1 MKQLAFIL
9 CVFGFSFQIHA
20 QESKAPSPIL
30 FIYDASGSMWG
41 QLDGKTKK
49 EIASNVLS
57 TAVNNLPDNQNI
69 GLIAYGHRQKGDC
82 KDVEFMV
89 DLNNNSKSKIN
100 SAVKGIN
107 PLGMTPLAYSAT
119 QAINSLRDSKTKATI
134 ILVTDGIE
142 SCDGNICDVITK
154 AKAEGIDFK
163 LHIVGFG
170 LKESET
176 EQLKCATKAGD
187 GNYYDASNADGL
199 AGVLNEATSQTVDK
213 GPGNFTVY
221 TIKNGKPIDA
231 LVKAFKA
238 GTKEEIDGRR
248 TYGDTVFLSLPQGN
262 YDLKVQA
269 LENSRVEPIVIG
281 NVQSFDDKITHQT
294 ISFDGGQINL
304 ITLNNGE
311 GWDCTSKV
319 INKEGKV
326 VGGKRTYGKPATI
339 EVNPGTYDVEIG
351 ALRIDGLDITHRFEN
366 VKVEAAKTTTIEYN
380 FKTGKAML
388 GVKMGETLVD
398 AVVSVNDK
406 KTGKNV
412 AGGRSYTSASSN
424 PREYILNPGT
434 YEIVIKPVKKEYAGK
449 NQTFTI
455 EVKQGETVEK
465 MAEL

>member
-9 CVFGFSFQIHA
+9 CVFGIVFQINA
-20 QESKAPSPIL
+20 QEQKAPSPIL

-49 EIASNVLS
+49 EIASDVLS
-57 TAVNNLPDNQNI
+57 TAVNNLPENQNI

-89 DLNNNSKSKIN
+89 DLNNSSKTKIN
-100 SAVKGIN
+100 TAVKGIN

-142 SCDGNICDVITK
+142 SCDGNVCDVVTK
-154 AKAEGIDFK
+154 AKADGIDFK

-170 LKESET
+170 LKKGET
-176 EQLKCATKAGD
+176 EQLKCAAKAGD

-221 TIKNGKPIDA
+221 AIKNGKPIDA
-231 LVKAFKA
+231 LVKAYKA
-238 GTKEEIDGRR
+238 GTKEEVDGRR
-248 TYGDTVFLSLPQGN
+248 TYGDTVFLSLPKGN
-262 YDLKVQA
+262 YDFEVRA
-269 LENSRVEPIVIG
+269 LENSRVEPIFLSNI
-281 NVQSFDDKITHQT
+281 QSFEDKIAHQT
-294 ISFDGGQINL
+294 ISFDGGKINL

-319 INKEGKV
+319 INKDGKV
-326 VGGKRTYGKPATI
+326 VGGSRTYGRPKLI
-339 EVNPGTYDVEIG
+339 EVNPGVYDVEIS
-351 ALRIDGLDITHRFEN
+351 GLVMSGLETTHTFKDVVVESGKNVDISHD
-366 VKVEAAKTTTIEYN
+366 
-380 FKTGKAML
+380 FKTGKAMI
-388 GVKMGETLVD
+388 GVKSGETLVD
-398 AVVSVNDK
+398 AVVSINEK

-424 PREYILNPGT
+424 PKEFMLNPGM
-434 YEIVIKPVKKEYAGK
+434 YEVVIKPVKKEYAGK

-455 EVKQGETVEK
+455 EVKQGETIERIVN
-465 MAEL
+465 L